1 MKGPAAFDPLL
12 AFGVLSKQ
20 GVRFVVVGGF
30 AGRIWGSP
38 TVTND
43 VDICYARDRANL
55 ERLATALS
63 SLHARLRGAP
73 EAVPFQLDARTLEA
87 GDHFTFVTDAGNLD
101 CLGIPAGSSGYDDL
115 ASTAAEFDV
124 GKLKVKV
131 AALEDLIRMK
141 RAAGRPKDR
150 IEVEV
155 LKALQEEIEGS

>member
-1 MKGPAAFDPLL
+1 MKGPPAFDPLL
-12 AFGVLSKQ
+12 AFGALAKQ
-20 GVRFVVVGGF
+20 SVRFVVVGGF

-43 VDICYARDRANL
+43 VDVCYARDRVNL
-55 ERLATALS
+55 ERLALALS

-73 EAVPFQLDARTLEA
+73 EAVPFRLDARALEA

-101 CLGIPAGSSGYDDL
+101 CLGVPAGTRGYDDL
-115 ASTAAEFDV
+115 ASTAKEFDL

-155 LKALQEEIEGS
+155 LNALKEEIAGR